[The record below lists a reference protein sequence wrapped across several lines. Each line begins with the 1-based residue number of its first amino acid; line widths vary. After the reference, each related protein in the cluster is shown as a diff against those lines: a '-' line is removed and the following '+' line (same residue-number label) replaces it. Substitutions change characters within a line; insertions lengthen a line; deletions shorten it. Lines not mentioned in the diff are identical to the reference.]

1 MSIVNCYNSDGDA
14 DSCGGDDDDN
24 ADNNVCCKLLQDPT
38 PLPYLQHS
46 DNYTFDIKLEV
57 ALSCKCLTQF
67 LEWLVNQFWDFNVPS
82 ITQGRTR
89 TNSIVNHT
97 LKKLC
102 QGKQKVIHSYVQ
114 KTGAQFMGS
123 GKGVIWWR

>member
-1 MSIVNCYNSDGDA
+1 MLTVVMMMMMMQITMSVVNCYNSDGDA
-14 DSCGGDDDDN
+14 DSCGDDNDDDD

-67 LEWLVNQFWDFNVPS
+67 WSGYS
-82 ITQGRTR
+82 ISFGILMSHRSHRAEPEQTV
-89 TNSIVNHT
+89 S
-97 LKKLC
+97 
-102 QGKQKVIHSYVQ
+102 
-114 KTGAQFMGS
+114 
-123 GKGVIWWR
+123 